1 LNNPLSDIV
10 SSQYEKWVYPDPILD
25 LDHWLINNWQWF
37 DPIHAHRIFWPDQ
50 DYRAGLDILIAGC
63 GTNQAAVFAYTNP
76 QANVVAVDVSQS
88 SLDHHRHL
96 KEKYKMKNLELH
108 LLPIEHIGEL
118 NRQYD
123 LIVSAGV
130 LHHLADPQA
139 GLQALAS
146 CLKEEGV
153 MALMLYA
160 KYGRIGVEI
169 LQSVTRDLN
178 LEQNEESLL
187 MVRNM
192 LDVLPHN
199 HPIKSYI
206 RIAPDLQY
214 DAGLVDTFLHGRDKS
229 YSIDDCIDFVKSEG
243 LVFQD
248 IFIKSPYYPPIN
260 SSNAFYA
267 SVLSQPEE
275 KQWSLMERINFENAC
290 HFFTACRKDRP
301 KETYKIDFVSSNF
314 LNYIPELRYRCSLNG
329 DILSRYNWSTQLST
343 LETELIKPIDG
354 SLTIGKIIAKIL
366 PENQVNDEAAE
377 ELEQLARITFQK
389 LWRLDF
395 LAMGLKP
402 RVN

>member
-1 LNNPLSDIV
+1 
-10 SSQYEKWVYPDPILD
+10 
-25 LDHWLINNWQWF
+25 
-37 DPIHAHRIFWPDQ
+37 
-50 DYRAGLDILIAGC
+50 
-63 GTNQAAVFAYTNP
+63 
-76 QANVVAVDVSQS
+76 
-88 SLDHHRHL
+88 
-96 KEKYKMKNLELH
+96 
-108 LLPIEHIGEL
+108 
-118 NRQYD
+118 
-123 LIVSAGV
+123 
-130 LHHLADPQA
+130 
-139 GLQALAS
+139 
-146 CLKEEGV
+146 
-153 MALMLYA
+153 
-160 KYGRIGVEI
+160 
-169 LQSVTRDLN
+169 
-178 LEQNEESLL
+178 
-187 MVRNM
+187 
-192 LDVLPHN
+192 LPHN